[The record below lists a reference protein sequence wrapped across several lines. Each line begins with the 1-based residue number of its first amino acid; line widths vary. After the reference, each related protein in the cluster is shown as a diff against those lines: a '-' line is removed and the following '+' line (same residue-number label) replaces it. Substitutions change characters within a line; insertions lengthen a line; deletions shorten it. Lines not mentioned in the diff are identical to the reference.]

1 MTDHFSAK
9 LGMERCLDCEHR
21 WIDYE
26 KHRTSCYLCGST
38 KISECITLREI
49 RESIAA
55 LRKEDKKYLDKHA
68 KRTLILKQR
77 YREIA
82 ELSLSRAQEIFAK
95 VKEHYEAGN
104 LTDKVL
110 EQLVIAFRLF
120 SELGVHKSASAIA
133 YMAAMGYAQR
143 GVSRE
148 VRAADDLDDLVQA
161 RQWFLRLGAK
171 EWEAAMNL
179 HIGQKA
185 MSAVSTDPALLQ
197 LMGQVSVWHFYKARD
212 YYYEQRD
219 TRMVERILFDI
230 ERSTQLLVTY
240 SAGNSQIEAAR
251 IQAQSTLRHGEN
263 VRKGLESLGQSV
275 RHGLSALGEGVE
287 MAGGYLGRAMQS
299 SSTALTANITNA
311 MYTLAASSKLKGRSL
326 DRRMSD
332 VGQLITT
339 SVREVPEEFFR
350 PIKELGARFALGAVN
365 QATTADVTSDPSVI
379 RLAETVQP
387 EARQSE
393 ETLKQIDEPTVRI
406 SGTLLDTLVS
416 KGLTKVIEQ
425 LESTEAAKKDTP
437 SPTQG

>member
-1 MTDHFSAK
+1 VSDTFSAK
-9 LGMERCLDCEHR
+9 LGMERCLDCDHR

-26 KHRTSCYLCGST
+26 KHRTSCYLCGGAR
-38 KISECITLREI
+38 ISECVTLRDI
-49 RESIAA
+49 RDAIAA

-68 KRTLILKQR
+68 KRSLILKQR

-95 VKEHYEAGN
+95 VKEHYEGGN

-143 GVSRE
+143 GISRE
-148 VRAADDLDDLVQA
+148 IRSVDDLDDLIQA
-161 RQWFLRLGAK
+161 RQWFLRLGSK
-171 EWEAAMNL
+171 EWEAAMNV

-185 MSAVSTDPALLQ
+185 MAAVSTDPSLLQ
-197 LMGQVSVWHFYKARD
+197 LMTQVSVWHYYKARD

-219 TRMVERILFDI
+219 PRMVERLQFDI

-240 SAGNSQIEAAR
+240 SQGYSQIEAAR

-263 VRKGLESLGQSV
+263 VRKGLESLGRSV
-275 RHGLSALGEGVE
+275 QHGLTALGEGVE
-287 MAGGYLGRAMQS
+287 MAGGHLGRAMQS
-299 SSTALTANITNA
+299 SSTALTANITNT

-332 VGQLITT
+332 VGQLIST

-350 PIKELGARFALGAVN
+350 PIRELGAKFAIGAVN
-365 QATTADVTSDPSVI
+365 QAASADITSDPSVI
-379 RLAETVQP
+379 RLADSVQP
-387 EARQSE
+387 EVKQSE
-393 ETLKQIDEPTVRI
+393 ETLKHIEEPTVRI

-425 LESTEAAKKDTP
+425 LESSEAAKKESASNP
-437 SPTQG
+437 G

>member
-1 MTDHFSAK
+1 MTDTFSAK
-9 LGMERCLDCEHR
+9 LGMERCLGCDHR

-26 KHRTSCYLCGST
+26 KIRTSCYLCGGA
-38 KISECITLREI
+38 KISECVSLRDI
-49 RESIAA
+49 RDAIAA

-82 ELSLSRAQEIFAK
+82 ELSLARAQEIFAK
-95 VKEHYEAGN
+95 VKDHYEAGN

-110 EQLVIAFRLF
+110 DQLVIAFRLF
-120 SELGVHKSASAIA
+120 SDLGVHKSASAIA

-148 VRAADDLDDLVQA
+148 VRSAEDLDDLVAA
-161 RQWFLRLGAK
+161 RQWFLRLGSK

-185 MSAVSTDPALLQ
+185 MSAMGTDASLLQ
-197 LMGQVSVWHFYKARD
+197 RMTQVSLWHFYKARD
-212 YYYEQRD
+212 FYYERRD
-219 TRMVERILFDI
+219 TSMVERLQFDI
-230 ERSTQLLVTY
+230 ERSTQLLITY
-240 SAGNSQIEAAR
+240 NQGYSQIESAR

-263 VRKGLESLGQSV
+263 VRKGLESLGRSV
-275 RHGLSALGEGVE
+275 QYGLSALGENIE
-287 MAGGYLGRAMQS
+287 TAGGHLGRAMQS
-299 SSTALTANITNA
+299 SSAALTSNITNA
-311 MYTLAASSKLKGRSL
+311 MYTLASSSRLKGRSL

-332 VGQLITT
+332 VGQLIST

-350 PIKELGARFALGAVN
+350 PIRELGAKFALGAVN
-365 QATTADVTSDPSVI
+365 QAATSDITSDPSVI

-387 EARQSE
+387 EAKLSE
-393 ETLKQIDEPTVRI
+393 ETLRHIDEPTVRI

-425 LESTEAAKKDTP
+425 LESSEAAKKE
-437 SPTQG
+437 PTAHPG

>member
-1 MTDHFSAK
+1 MTDTFSAK
-9 LGMERCLDCEHR
+9 LGMERCLDCDHR

-26 KHRTSCYLCGST
+26 KHRTSCYLCGGT
-38 KISECITLREI
+38 KISECVTLREI
-49 RESIAA
+49 RDAIAA

-95 VKEHYEAGN
+95 VKEHYESGN

-120 SELGVHKSASAIA
+120 SELGVHRSASAIA

-143 GVSRE
+143 GISRE
-148 VRAADDLDDLVQA
+148 VRSVDDLDDLIQA
-161 RQWFLRLGAK
+161 RQWFLRLNAK

-185 MSAVSTDPALLQ
+185 MAAVSNDPSLLQ
-197 LMGQVSVWHFYKARD
+197 LMTQVSVWHFYKARD
-212 YYYEQRD
+212 YYYEQHD
-219 TRMVERILFDI
+219 AKMVERILFDI

-240 SAGNSQIEAAR
+240 SQGFSQIEAAR

-263 VRKGLESLGQSV
+263 VRKGLESLGHSV
-275 RHGLSALGEGVE
+275 RHGLTALGEGIE
-287 MAGGYLGRAMQS
+287 MAGGYLGRSMQA
-299 SSTALTANITNA
+299 SSTALTANITNT

-332 VGQLITT
+332 VGQLIST

-350 PIKELGARFALGAVN
+350 PIRELGAKFALGAVN
-365 QATTADVTSDPSVI
+365 QAATSEITSDPSVI

-387 EARQSE
+387 DAKQSE
-393 ETLKQIDEPTVRI
+393 ETLKQMDEPTVRI

-425 LESTEAAKKDTP
+425 LESTEAAKKDSPSTP
-437 SPTQG
+437 G